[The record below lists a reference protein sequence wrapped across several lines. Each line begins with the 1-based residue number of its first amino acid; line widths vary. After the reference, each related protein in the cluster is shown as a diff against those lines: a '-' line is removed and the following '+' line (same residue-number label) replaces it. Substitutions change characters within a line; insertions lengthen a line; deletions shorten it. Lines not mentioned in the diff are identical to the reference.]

1 MLDALYRTVYRVAY
15 RLHLLWAFLFR
26 PRCEGVWVAIWCGD
40 SLLVIRNA
48 YRKRLTLPGGGIDG
62 GEEPLAAAI
71 RELREEVG
79 ITLAPQQL
87 RFVGQFRSAI
97 EFKRDTINLFDVQ
110 LSEQPLV
117 TIDKREVVYAEFLD
131 PAALSPDA
139 VFPVMLE
146 YLAAAAA
153 EPENAENGANAGS

>member
-1 MLDALYRTVYRVAY
+1 MLDALYRITYRVAY
-15 RLHLLWAFLFR
+15 RLHLLGAFLLR
-26 PRCEGVWVAIWCGD
+26 PRCEGVWVAVWCGGR
-40 SLLVIRNA
+40 LLVVRNA

-79 ITLAPQQL
+79 ITLAPRQL
-87 RFVGQFRSAI
+87 RFAGQFRSAI

-117 TIDKREVVYAEFLD
+117 TIDNREVVYAEFLD
-131 PAALSPDA
+131 PATLSPDA
-139 VFPVMLE
+139 VFPVLLE
-146 YLAAAAA
+146 YTAVASAD
-153 EPENAENGANAGS
+153 PENAANAGE

>member
-1 MLDALYRTVYRVAY
+1 MLDALYRTVYRIAY
-15 RLHLLWAFLFR
+15 RLHLVWAFLFR
-26 PRCEGVWVAIWCGD
+26 PRCEGVWVAVWCGD

-62 GEEPLAAAI
+62 REEPLAAAM

-117 TIDKREVVYAEFLD
+117 TIDNREVVYAEFVD

-139 VFPVMLE
+139 VFPVLLE
-146 YLAAAAA
+146 YTAIASTDSENAA
-153 EPENAENGANAGS
+153 NAEN